1 MLFHADKEKVI
12 IIDFG
17 SQLTKLIARR
27 VRDLGVYSEIMTPK
41 KLNSLNNFQNIKGII
56 FSGGPSTVTVS
67 KFESVRKEIFKKQI
81 PILGICYGLQLI
93 TKLFGGKIKPS
104 KKKKENLEELFYYKK
119 IHLF

>member
-41 KLNSLNNFQNIKGII
+41 KLNSLNNCIKI
-56 FSGGPSTVTVS
+56 
-67 KFESVRKEIFKKQI
+67 
-81 PILGICYGLQLI
+81 
-93 TKLFGGKIKPS
+93 
-104 KKKKENLEELFYYKK
+104 
-119 IHLF
+119 